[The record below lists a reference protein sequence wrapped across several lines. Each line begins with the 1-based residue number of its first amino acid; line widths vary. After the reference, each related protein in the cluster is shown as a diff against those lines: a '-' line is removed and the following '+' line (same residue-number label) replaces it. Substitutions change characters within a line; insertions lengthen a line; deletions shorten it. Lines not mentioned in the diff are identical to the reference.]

1 MLKAL
6 LIDDEAPAR
15 EDLRRL
21 LAAHPEVS
29 IIAEAGSLASARA
42 RLAAGGY
49 DLVFLD
55 IQLVGGNGFDLVPSI
70 SPDARIIF
78 VTAYDQHAMR
88 AFEVNALD
96 YLLKPVRRERLSE
109 ALRRVATALPRE
121 DSVQENAARPALRAD
136 DVIHVKTGRAAAR
149 FVRLADIVTLTSE
162 DNYSMLLLGDG
173 SSLLVRE
180 TLSSWET
187 RLPPTH
193 FLRVHRQVIVNLLRI
208 EGFSHEDDRISL
220 LRVTGANE
228 PVRARR
234 EHWQELTS
242 RLTALGRPLA

>member
-1 MLKAL
+1 MPKVL

-21 LAAHPEVS
+21 LAAHPEVT
-29 IIAEAGSLASARA
+29 IVGEAGSIASARIK
-42 RLAAGGY
+42 LAEGGY

-55 IQLVGGNGFDLVPSI
+55 VQLVGGTGFDLVPAI
-70 SPDARIIF
+70 LPDARVIF

-96 YLLKPVRRERLSE
+96 YLLKPVRRERLNE

-121 DSVQENAARPALRAD
+121 ETHYETSPRPVLRAD

-173 SSLLVRE
+173 TSLLVRE

-187 RLPPTH
+187 RLPATH

-208 EGFSHEDDRISL
+208 EGFSHEDDRITL
-220 LRVTGANE
+220 LRVTGAPE

-234 EHWQELTS
+234 EHWSELTA
-242 RLTALGRPLA
+242 RLAALGRPLV

>member
-21 LAAHPEVS
+21 LAAHPEITV
-29 IIAEAGSLASARA
+29 IGEAGSVASARA

-70 SPDARIIF
+70 SPEARLIF

-109 ALRRVATALPRE
+109 ALRRVATALPRP
-121 DSVQENAARPALRAD
+121 DSASPLPTLRAD

-149 FVRLADIVTLTSE
+149 FVKLADIVTLTSE
-162 DNYSMLLLGDG
+162 DNYSMILLGDG

-180 TLSSWET
+180 TLSSWEN

-208 EGFSHEDDRISL
+208 ESFSHEDDRISL
-220 LRVTGANE
+220 LRVTGAAD

-234 EHWQELTS
+234 EHWSELST
-242 RLTALGRPLA
+242 RLAALGRPLT